1 MIDQYSQRFVLDVNL
16 RGYCQFVTFLQP
28 VSGLLVIFPSV
39 FKGAVLHNYPFVPSE
54 FLMSNALVWFE
65 LYFNIQLHFFLACG

>member
-1 MIDQYSQRFVLDVNL
+1 MDVEATLDGKFRPHLVPVLTRV
-16 RGYCQFVTFLQP
+16 G
-28 VSGLLVIFPSV
+28 
-39 FKGAVLHNYPFVPSE
+39 KGAVLHNYPFAPSE